1 MPYVELHRPM
11 SEKCFLSLDEK
22 FIVRFELS
30 GIEKTIDL
38 DFYIAKSN
46 VINGKRLKLIN
57 NEEAKNILLSYNRD
71 VIEKVFLHL
80 TKLEFGPR
88 VSSLYCM
95 EKNGFYYLVSFM
107 KDSRFFQI
115 YYQTKDLEDFYFH
128 AYLADYLG
136 EYLYFKTDCL
146 LYEIGAKNV

>member
-57 NEEAKNILLSYNRD
+57 NEEAKN
-71 VIEKVFLHL
+71 V
-80 TKLEFGPR
+80 
-88 VSSLYCM
+88 
-95 EKNGFYYLVSFM
+95 
-107 KDSRFFQI
+107 
-115 YYQTKDLEDFYFH
+115 
-128 AYLADYLG
+128 
-136 EYLYFKTDCL
+136 
-146 LYEIGAKNV
+146 